1 MSKWTHVAGI
11 IRIDHLPIAKISPP
25 LTEEAAKAFLME
37 NAPSGSEG
45 GLTFYAAKTQVV
57 TPSGFEALW
66 GSLSFTGDLRDF
78 DDAKKVEEW
87 IKNFFQKLEASYR
100 VIMRQ
105 AAISIDVEYGLC
117 TVMTWNP
124 RTDNWITIDVP
135 LP

>member
-1 MSKWTHVAGI
+1 AGI
-11 IRIDHLPIAKISPP
+11 IRIDHLPIAPISPP
-25 LTEEAAKAFLME
+25 LTEETAKSFLAE

-45 GLTFYAAKTQVV
+45 GLKFDAVKTQVV
-57 TPSGFEALW
+57 TPSGFDVSW

-78 DDAKKVEEW
+78 DDAKKIEEW
-87 IKNFFQKLEASYR
+87 VKSSFEKLKAEYK

-105 AAISIDVEYGLC
+105 VAVSIDVEYGSCIVL
-117 TVMTWNP
+117 TWNP